1 MKVRSS
7 NLFGGTA
14 SNFEYNSQLGLY
26 GNWGK
31 LANGTYTI
39 SIALKAGV
47 ESLPQDGR
55 YYFGINPDGATATKG
70 VYWLVQAGV
79 ITHASYTFTATDSA
93 PKYVTYYAPS
103 KVADFLS
110 KVNIM
115 LVSGSVAKPY
125 QPYFAEVKALYYG
138 VKAGHKIV
146 LNGSEDW
153 ELYKSSNSV
162 GSNFT
167 GMTLDFPNDDPLG
180 EGLYSNYFGFYF
192 GPGSMGDGTFYI
204 RTNTRKISLSWNVE
218 SPPKN
223 YPHWMTEDAEG
234 NKIADMEAIKADLR
248 KRPLIAY
255 YNDGTIYSPY
265 KLSLLLQVIRQ
276 EVTAAYK
283 GSKEIYNNFY
293 ARIIDNNTL
302 YIKGEATNSTLTLDQ
317 AKVSVVGSTLRV
329 GKSGPSAPASV
340 EDGVLCVGG
349 DVDNNTLALAGS
361 VDDNELIL

>member
-7 NLFGGTA
+7 NLFDGTA
-14 SNFEYNSQLGLY
+14 SNFEYNGQLGPY

-47 ESLPQDGR
+47 ESLPQDGG
-55 YYFGINPDGATATKG
+55 YYFGISTDGATATNG

-93 PKYVTYYAPS
+93 TKYVTYYAPS

-115 LVSGSVAKPY
+115 LVPCSTVKPY

-138 VKAGHKIV
+138 VKPRHKIV
-146 LNGSEDW
+146 LDGSENWQVDNGSDSIT
-153 ELYKSSNSV
+153 LS
-162 GSNFT
+162 
-167 GMTLDFPNDDPLG
+167 LDFPNDDPLG

-192 GPGSMGDGTFYI
+192 SPSSSGDRTLYI
-204 RTNTRKISLSWNVE
+204 RASSRKIYLRWWIS

-223 YPHWMTEDAEG
+223 YPHWMTEDANG
-234 NKIADMEAIKADLR
+234 NKVADMEAIKADLR
-248 KRPLIAY
+248 KRPLVAY
-255 YNDGTIYSPY
+255 YSDHDSPADSPTN
-265 KLSLLLQVIRQ
+265 LARLLRIIRQ

-293 ARIIDNNTL
+293 AHIIDNNTL
-302 YIKGEATNSTLTLDQ
+302 YIKGEATNNTLALDS

-329 GKSGPSAPASV
+329 GKSGPSTPASV
-340 EDGVLCVGG
+340 EDGVLCVSG

-361 VDDNELIL
+361 VDNNELIL

>member
-14 SNFEYNSQLGLY
+14 SNFEYNGQLGLY

-47 ESLPQDGR
+47 ESLPQDGG
-55 YYFGINPDGATATKG
+55 YYFGISTDGVTAVNG
-70 VYWLVQAGV
+70 VYWLVRAGV
-79 ITHASYTFTATDSA
+79 VTHASYTFTATDSA
-93 PKYVTYYAPS
+93 TKYVTYYVPS

-115 LVSGSVAKPY
+115 LVPGSTVKPY

-138 VKAGHKIV
+138 VKPGYKIM
-146 LNGSEDW
+146 LDGSENWQLHDAV
-153 ELYKSSNSV
+153 V
-162 GSNFT
+162 GPNRWI
-167 GMTLDFPNDDPLG
+167 GIDLDFPGDDPLG

-192 GPGSMGDGTFYI
+192 SPASIGNSTFRIYASQRI
-204 RTNTRKISLSWNVE
+204 ISIMWKDTA
-218 SPPKN
+218 PPTD
-223 YPHWMTEDAEG
+223 YPYWMTEDANG
-234 NKIADMEAIKADLR
+234 NKVADMEAIKADLR

-255 YNDGTIYSPY
+255 YNDGTIRTVTMSN
-265 KLSLLLQVIRQ
+265 LRQLIRQ

-283 GSKEIYNNFY
+283 GGKKIYNNFY
-293 ARIIDNNTL
+293 AHIIDNSTL
-302 YIKGEATNSTLTLDQ
+302 YIKGEAADNTLTLDS

-329 GKSGPSAPASV
+329 GKSGPSTPASV
-340 EDGVLCVGG
+340 EDGVLCVSG

-361 VDDNELIL
+361 VDNNELIL